1 MAGLRTRSAVF
12 ALTFTL
18 VSPALAA
25 ELQIGMRSEMVMDPH
40 FMWSNSNAAYYVQT
54 YGYLL
59 QPDEKAQMQPMLAA
73 SWKAVDDTTWEF
85 QLRDDAKFHDGT
97 PVTAEDVVASFS
109 RAANLPGA
117 AAPYTGAMAGIKE
130 VTAPD
135 RLLVRITTDVP
146 LPPLPYQAAQ
156 IPIIPKRIAT
166 SASTAD
172 FANLSAA
179 IGAGP
184 YKFSSYV
191 PGDRLVVERFDG
203 YFGPRPEWDKVTFK
217 FITDNASRTAALLAG
232 SIDVADAVATS
243 DVKRL
248 REDPNVSV
256 HNGTS
261 DRVIYMA
268 MDTERD
274 RSPFITDNTGVPLEH
289 NPFKDIRVRQA
300 VTHAINRQAIVD
312 RVMDGLAVP
321 ASQMV
326 PPGFGGYNPDIQ
338 VPAYD
343 RKLAGELLAKAGYPE
358 GFGLTIHC
366 PNDRYVND
374 ARVCQAVG
382 QQLAQIKLKVKVETL
397 PRNVYFPKV
406 LDHKGERFS
415 FFMFGWG
422 SSSGG
427 EAEAL
432 WQIMH
437 SYDPEKQLG
446 AVNSGHYSNPKF
458 DGMVEEAL
466 KVLDAP
472 RRHALEQKAME
483 VAMEDVA
490 TIPLH
495 YQAVVVGTRKG
506 LDYRIHA
513 DESTLAT
520 AVTTSR

>member
-1 MAGLRTRSAVF
+1 MAGLRTRSAVLAL
-12 ALTFTL
+12 ALTIAG
-18 VSPALAA
+18 SAAAA
-25 ELQIGMRSEMVMDPH
+25 ELQIGMRSEVVMDPH

-59 QPDEKAQMQPMLAA
+59 QPDEKAQMQPMLAK
-73 SWKAVDDTTWEF
+73 SWKTVDNTTWEF
-85 QLRDDAKFHDGT
+85 QLREDAKFHDGT
-97 PVTAEDVVASFS
+97 PVTAEDVVASFN

-117 AAPYTGAMAGIKE
+117 AAPYAGAIAGIKE
-130 VTAPD
+130 VTAPS
-135 RLLVRITTDVP
+135 RFLVRITTDGP

-156 IPIIPKRIAT
+156 IPIIPKRIAA
-166 SASTAD
+166 SATTAD
-172 FANLSAA
+172 FSNLSAA

-203 YFGPRPEWDKVTFK
+203 YFGPKPEWDKVTFK

-232 SIDVADAVATS
+232 SIDVADAVATA

-248 REDPNVSV
+248 REDPNISV
-256 HNGTS
+256 HSGTS

-274 RSPFITDNTGVPLEH
+274 RSPFITDNSGVPLER

-300 VTHAINRQAIVD
+300 MTHAINRQAIVD
-312 RVMDGLAVP
+312 RVMDGLAMP

-343 RKLAGELLAKAGYPE
+343 RELARKLLAEAGYPD

-382 QQLAQIKLKVKVETL
+382 QQLAQINLKVKVETL
-397 PRNVYFPKV
+397 PRNVYFPKI

-446 AVNSGHYSNPKF
+446 AVNSGHYSNSKL

-466 KVLDAP
+466 KVLDASK
-472 RRHALEQKAME
+472 RHALEQKAMA
-483 VAMEDVA
+483 VAMDDVA

-495 YQAVVVGTRKG
+495 YQAVVVATRKG

-520 AVTTSR
+520 AVTTSP